1 MKTYVFPVFFHE
13 KIWFRDAKRWK
24 IDFGTFER
32 LIDPLEKMLWMSFFK
47 GGYYLVRKF
56 STKFPLKRFF
66 FKVENGFN

>member
-32 LIDPLEKMLWMSFFK
+32 LIDPPRKNVVDVLFQGGLLFSQKIFHKIPPQTIFFQSWK
-47 GGYYLVRKF
+47 WL
-56 STKFPLKRFF
+56 
-66 FKVENGFN
+66 